1 MLFTDAQFTI
11 TISLVLFALFFV
23 IGYYSEKRSGGFF
36 MILSGF
42 IFFGFDALA
51 SPMLSV
57 AVSAL
62 LSPFGIF
69 IILVGIRKA
78 FYRPQGERTKSEGQ

>member
-1 MLFTDAQFTI
+1 
-11 TISLVLFALFFV
+11 
-23 IGYYSEKRSGGFF
+23 
-36 MILSGF
+36 
-42 IFFGFDALA
+42 
-51 SPMLSV
+51 V

-78 FYRPQGERTKSEGQ
+78 IYRAEGERTKSEGQ